1 MWQQPHGQS
10 CQAGAKVAQ
19 ASSSS
24 RRASW
29 KTGQCDVYLAIKET
43 PKTCRERGAAIG
55 SQALHSRQVMPVLYL
70 ASGTEC
76 GERDEKLRGSRLL
89 QPLMTLISGLWIVA
103 SVATIWSDLSK
114 LRSSQA
120 WTGLLQRES
129 CAGPSR
135 SCLTMKN
142 MKTPLQD
149 KREKQTSQLR

>member
-1 MWQQPHGQS
+1 MAKAAKLGQRWHKLR
-10 CQAGAKVAQ
+10 QAHAELRG
-19 ASSSS
+19 
-24 RRASW
+24 RRASAMS
-29 KTGQCDVYLAIKET
+29 TYLAIKET

-89 QPLMTLISGLWIVA
+89 QPLMTLISGLWIVV

-135 SCLTMKN
+135 SCLTYEEHENTM
-142 MKTPLQD
+142 QD